1 MDNSAVCDVGI
12 VGAGIIGL
20 TTALTLAQGGYR
32 VAVIARNLPG
42 DNTTEWASPW

>member
-1 MDNSAVCDVGI
+1 MKDTIACDVGV

-20 TTALTLAQGGYR
+20 ASALDLVQAGYR

-42 DNTTEWASPW
+42 DKTTEWSSPW